1 LASDGSKFDSSRDR
15 NTPFEFTIG
24 QGQVIRGWD
33 EGVATMKVGEK
44 AMFTIR
50 SDYGYGKSG
59 SPPKIPG
66 DATLKFEVELIDF
79 KEKVKSKWEMS
90 HDERIHQAKVIK
102 EEGTEFF
109 NQKQYDH
116 AAYKYEAAA
125 EYVFDDEEGEFI
137 PDDDKELYV
146 SCRGNAAMCYIKAGL
161 WSEAITS
168 CNRVLKVEG
177 YENNCKAL
185 FRRGVANMHRGDLSV
200 AKKDLMAAYDAD
212 KSNKDVRLALNQ
224 LKEKIEESKKKEKNA
239 FTGFLGKVDMYG
251 DKNAT
256 ASHK

>member
-1 LASDGSKFDSSRDR
+1 LASDGSKFDSSVDR
-15 NTPFEFTIG
+15 KTPFEFTIG

-44 AMFTIR
+44 AMFTLR
-50 SDYGYGKSG
+50 SDYAYGKSG

-66 DATLKFEVELIDF
+66 DATLKFEVELLDF

-90 HDERIHQAKVIK
+90 LEERTVQAKVIK

-125 EYVFDDEEGEFI
+125 EYVFDDEEGEFV

-146 SCRGNAAMCYIKAGL
+146 SCRSNAAMCYIKAGL
-161 WSEAITS
+161 WAEAIAS
-168 CNRVLKVEG
+168 CNKVLKVEG
-177 YENNCKAL
+177 YENNIKAL
-185 FRRGVANMHRGDLSV
+185 YRRGVANMHRGDLTV
-200 AKKDLMAAYDAD
+200 AKKDLMAAYELDNT
-212 KSNKDVRLALNQ
+212 NKDVRVALSQ
-224 LKEKIEESKKKEKNA
+224 LKEKIEEGKKKEKDA
-239 FTGFLGKVDMYG
+239 FAGFLGKVNMYG
-251 DKNAT
+251 DKT
-256 ASHK
+256 TTTVDK